1 MLNVGE
7 GKSKYPE
14 ISKYPEMVK
23 SIVIDIMTMQLI
35 QGR

>member
-14 ISKYPEMVK
+14 MVR